1 MPGLLDK
8 AVQRIKG
15 RGVPAKSAWP
25 IAVAS
30 LQRSGSL
37 KPGSLKATAQGV
49 ARNKMS
55 RAQREA
61 NPPDPRTAKRQA
73 SR

>member
-8 AVQRIKG
+8 AVSRIAS

-30 LQRSGSL
+30 LQKAGD
-37 KPGSLKATAQGV
+37 LKAGSVKPTAKGTK
-49 ARNKMS
+49 RNQMTRK
-55 RAQREA
+55 QREA
-61 NPPDPRTAKRQA
+61 

>member
-8 AVQRIKG
+8 AVERIKQ
-15 RGVPAKSAWP
+15 RGVKSSSAWP

-30 LQRSGSL
+30 LQKSGSL
-37 KPGSLKATAQGV
+37 KQGTLKPTKQGV

-61 NPPDPRTAKRQA
+61 NQP
-73 SR
+73 SS